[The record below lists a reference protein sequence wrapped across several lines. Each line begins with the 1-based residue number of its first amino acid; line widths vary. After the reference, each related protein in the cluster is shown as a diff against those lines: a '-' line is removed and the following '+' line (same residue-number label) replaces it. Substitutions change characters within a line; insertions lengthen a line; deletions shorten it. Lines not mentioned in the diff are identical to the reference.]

1 MKKTVHAS
9 SRPRLCA
16 IVPAAG
22 RGSRLGADVPKVFV
36 PILPGVTIWDAIHR
50 TLSQVADR
58 IVLVL
63 SSDGRSYVEKNH
75 AAFSPQNF
83 DKTTLALQPTSLGMG
98 DAIFGAADLWR
109 DDDDLLVVW
118 GDQFNLSLRTLTAC
132 LLLHATREKPA
143 LTLPV
148 VRSPRPYVEYVFD
161 SSERLVR
168 LRQSREGDVCEPD
181 GFSDIGVFLLSGGR
195 ALCEEWQRYRA
206 GSAPGPVT
214 GEINFLPFLVH
225 LSSTAGWPV
234 GRYETD
240 DPDEAVGINT
250 PEDLAFARRLL
261 QKNLPQP
268 PNPNE

>member
-1 MKKTVHAS
+1 MKKS
-9 SRPRLCA
+9 DSDPSRSRICA
-16 IVPAAG
+16 VVPAAG

-36 PILPGVTIWDAIHR
+36 PILPGVTIWNAVHSR
-50 TLSQVADR
+50 LSEVADR

-63 SSDGRSYVEKNH
+63 SPDGWNYAEKNR
-75 AAFSPQNF
+75 ALFSPPCF
-83 DKTTLALQPTSLGMG
+83 DKTTLALQPAPLGMG

-118 GDQFNLSLRTLTAC
+118 GDQFNLSPQTLSAC
-132 LLLHATREKPA
+132 VRLHAAQEKPA

-148 VRSPRPYVEYVFD
+148 VRAPRPYVEYVFD
-161 SSERLVR
+161 SSDRLTS
-168 LRQSREGDVCEPD
+168 LRQSREGDRCEPG
-181 GFSDIGVFLLSGGR
+181 GFSDIGVFLLSGGD
-195 ALCEEWQRYRA
+195 ALCEEWLRYRG
-206 GSAPGPVT
+206 GSAPGSVT

-234 GRYETD
+234 VRYETD

-261 QKNLPQP
+261 QKNLSPTAKPQ
-268 PNPNE
+268 

>member
-1 MKKTVHAS
+1 MKNPVTAS

-16 IVPAAG
+16 VVPAAG
-22 RGSRLGADVPKVFV
+22 RGTRLGADVPKVFV
-36 PILPGVTIWDAIHR
+36 PILPGVTIWDAVR
-50 TLSQVADR
+50 GTLSQVADR

-63 SSDGRSYVEKNH
+63 SPDGHTYVEKNR
-75 AAFSPQNF
+75 AAFSPQSF
-83 DKTTLALQPTSLGMG
+83 DKTILALQPAPLGMG

-132 LLLHATREKPA
+132 LLLHAAREKPA

-148 VRSPRPYVEYVFD
+148 ARAPRPYVEYVFD
-161 SSERLVR
+161 SSDRLAG
-168 LRQSREGDVCEPD
+168 LRQSREGDMCEPG

-195 ALCEEWQRYRA
+195 TLCEEWRRYRA
-206 GSAPGPVT
+206 ASAPGSVT

-240 DPDEAVGINT
+240 NPDEAVGINT

-261 QKNLPQP
+261 QKKLSPTTKSQ
-268 PNPNE
+268 